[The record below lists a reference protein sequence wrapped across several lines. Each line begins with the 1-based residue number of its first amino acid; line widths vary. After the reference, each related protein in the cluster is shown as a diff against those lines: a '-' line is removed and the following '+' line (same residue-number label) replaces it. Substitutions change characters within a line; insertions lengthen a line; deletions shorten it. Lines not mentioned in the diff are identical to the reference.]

1 MTMTMATVRWIT
13 TLTMTT
19 TMLATA
25 LQATKLRMMA
35 TTMTIATG
43 DDDNDGNSAIG
54 DGMTGYYDDD
64 DDGDG

>member
-1 MTMTMATVRWIT
+1 MT

-64 DDGDG
+64 DGDG

>member
-1 MTMTMATVRWIT
+1 MTMATVRRMT
-13 TLTMTT
+13 MLTMTT

-64 DDGDG
+64 DGNG

>member
-1 MTMTMATVRWIT
+1 MTMTMATVRRMT

-64 DDGDG
+64 DGDG

>member
-1 MTMTMATVRWIT
+1 MTM
-13 TLTMTT
+13 LTMTT

-64 DDGDG
+64 DGDG